1 MQAVTIQRRI
11 ESLPTLSR
19 SGKRIN
25 GLHRLMRSP
34 YLFERAYEKVSR
46 NKGALTPGVDGKT
59 FDGMSLEKLA
69 DIARRV
75 ADGTY
80 RFRPVRRVY
89 IPKDNGKTRPL
100 GIPTVEDRLVQEA
113 VRIIL
118 EAIYEPV
125 FLNESHGFRPRRSC
139 HTALNLIKKT
149 WTGCKWLIEVDVRGF
164 FDNID
169 HEVLLRLLKKR
180 IDDDRFIALIEGML
194 ESGLHGRLGLWTHLQ
209 RHATGRRRL
218 ALARQHLSAR
228 AGSAHGR
235 R

>member
-1 MQAVTIQRRI
+1 
-11 ESLPTLSR
+11 
-19 SGKRIN
+19 
-25 GLHRLMRSP
+25 MRSP
-34 YLFERAYEKVSR
+34 YLFERAYEKVSL

-59 FDGMSLEKLA
+59 FDGMSLTKLA
-69 DIARRV
+69 DIAGRV

-80 RFRPVRRVY
+80 RFRPVRRVH
-89 IPKDNGKTRPL
+89 IPKGNGKTRPL

-125 FLNESHGFRPRRSC
+125 FLDESHGFRPRRSC

-169 HEVLLRLLKKR
+169 HDVLLTLLKKR
-180 IDDDRFIALIEGML
+180 IDDDRFIGLIEGML
-194 ESGLHGRLGLWTHLQ
+194 KAGYMEDWVLGRTYSGTPQGGVVSPLLANIYLHELDGPA
-209 RHATGRRRL
+209 HAENEGGIR
-218 ALARQHLSAR
+218 
-228 AGSAHGR
+228 
-235 R
+235 

>member
-1 MQAVTIQRRI
+1 MQAATIQRRI

-34 YLFERAYEKVSR
+34 YLFERAYEKVSL

-69 DIARRV
+69 DIAKRV

-89 IPKDNGKTRPL
+89 IPKGNGKTRPL

-113 VRIIL
+113 VRTIL

-125 FLNESHGFRPRRSC
+125 FLDESAWVPPEAVLSYRSKS
-139 HTALNLIKKT
+139 HQEDLDGLQVADRSGRA
-149 WTGCKWLIEVDVRGF
+149 W
-164 FDNID
+164 
-169 HEVLLRLLKKR
+169 VL
-180 IDDDRFIALIEGML
+180 
-194 ESGLHGRLGLWTHLQ
+194 
-209 RHATGRRRL
+209 
-218 ALARQHLSAR
+218 RQHR
-228 AGSAHGR
+228 P
-235 R
+235 

>member
-19 SGKRIN
+19 SGKRVN
-25 GLHRLMRSP
+25 GLHRLMRCP
-34 YLFERAYEKVSR
+34 HLFEWAYEKVSR

-113 VRIIL
+113 VRILL

-125 FLNESHGFRPRRSC
+125 FLNESHGFRPGRSC
-139 HTALNLIKKT
+139 HTALKLIKKS
-149 WTGCKWLIEVDVRGF
+149 WTGCKWLVEVDVRGF

-169 HEVLLRLLKKR
+169 HDILLGLLRKR
-180 IDDDRFIALIEGML
+180 IDDDRFIGLIEGML
-194 ESGLHGRLGLWTHLQ
+194 KAGYMEDWVFGRTYSGTPQGGVV
-209 RHATGRRRL
+209 
-218 ALARQHLSAR
+218 SP
-228 AGSAHGR
+228 
-235 R
+235 

>member
-1 MQAVTIQRRI
+1 MRIRPGDRIESASDRGKDDAANNGICSMRRRRFFHGEVLLMQTVIIQRRI
-11 ESLPTLSR
+11 ELLPTLSR

-34 YLFERAYEKVSR
+34 YLFERAYEKVSL

-59 FDGMSLEKLA
+59 FDGMSLTKLA

-80 RFRPVRRVY
+80 RFRPVRRVH

-125 FLNESHGFRPRRSC
+125 FLDEFSMGP
-139 HTALNLIKKT
+139 A
-149 WTGCKWLIEVDVRGF
+149 RGSP
-164 FDNID
+164 
-169 HEVLLRLLKKR
+169 VTPL
-180 IDDDRFIALIEGML
+180 
-194 ESGLHGRLGLWTHLQ
+194 
-209 RHATGRRRL
+209 
-218 ALARQHLSAR
+218 
-228 AGSAHGR
+228 
-235 R
+235 